1 MGRNDP
7 FDNLAGRATNNS
19 DAFGQGSLPA
29 PVGKRDPFAQATAS
43 FSKNAMDS
51 LGTGLFSEDIIGE
64 TQGGPSAID
73 QALHGTFSPI
83 KYAIQGLTWWQE
95 TVTDPIAGIASSI
108 LYSRKGNEDLYE
120 DTVEDGSGFWL
131 KFGEF
136 ERKREGYGSGI
147 LSDKF
152 FLSLFADPTTYLGW
166 GLVGKIPKILGG
178 TYLGVMETAF
188 MRTTNVPFT
197 LGSKAYSKLPGLL
210 GLPANSSGQT
220 ARIAATHASESM
232 NQAAFEK
239 FGKQLEH
246 LNLEETDEFVAILM
260 RASSD
265 PKTHGQLTPAM
276 QKVKSHLFDREMVTR
291 VDIDEAIRFGN
302 RSVGDTI
309 IQPMGKVF
317 DEEALGRRVDLTD
330 ALIALSEGRLVLDEV
345 AQIWAGHLG
354 VANSDFVDGLKN
366 WLSIKSDAHVRGVE
380 AITKNK
386 SGRAIREIVA
396 GKANEISKAKS
407 REGFEHW
414 AGTNGMWGS
423 MVQTMDNVQTALY
436 QQGIRK
442 WFVDPMKTYVLSFI
456 GFPMTE
462 IVESGIRQV
471 TGRSGMGTH
480 GRASF
485 VDSFG
490 DVPGMNQLLDED
502 SIVPFVQS
510 GDLQQDFGIREMLEK
525 AGLPLPERMFKQ
537 LDLLGR
543 KELEV
548 TNKMASLSQRF
559 YVHKRAVNE
568 FQAVLEDEFPGM
580 AKAIAEIPDSLGT
593 AFHSTGVDVQQELLV
608 RAMTG
613 SDDIVDMY
621 IRRMNDA
628 VIQPDV
634 FGQGMKNTPIIGNI
648 VGHFQ
653 RKALHNTIDRVAG
666 NQNLSSGS
674 SRLLHEWAD
683 SGGSLTTLEKD
694 ILPQAVVHERKKLME
709 GPLAKADNLSILA
722 LAAKNAKVGDVQG
735 AKSILSSAHRLLT
748 EMKGEMHNIRR
759 DATKQARP
767 LQNGSAEKIR
777 IHEESLDAIQVAYD
791 RADELMQTLMPE
803 LNRITPQSAKEFKTL
818 GEGFSSMKEI
828 SLREREELT
837 ELFSRK
843 STMSDGKFFDEL
855 RDIRDAAGEQYG
867 VMYDGFTNLSR
878 DLISEFDKVH
888 ALPTVKLADS
898 VIPKT
903 FGNKLSMEDIA
914 YISGGTSE
922 TVTQAIAKA
931 AVSDKAVFTDWV
943 MKNVKNMPD
952 KFVGVTPEKIG
963 KAYERIL
970 KQFGHNSKSYT
981 MSKKSKQS
989 LQTAF
994 LELKKES
1001 IAPKFAGKQA
1011 DDLLEYV
1018 ERVKEAM
1025 KGSEGALKARRDK
1038 IMKESVLPDW
1048 ERQFV
1053 NYDNQTSIDEFMKA
1067 IFPFWTYE
1075 ARRPGYIARTFIQ
1088 NPATANLFG
1097 PEGRYWD
1104 ATGDG
1109 YVQPGKHPW
1118 FDINP
1123 LSGGMFGVLRRTW
1136 KSEFPHK
1143 GTEGFQS
1150 GYDRTKESMAR
1161 LGFYP
1166 GSHVELAVNGVLP
1179 FMGGEMELGEALPP
1193 PFSAGLGAL
1202 EAAKVPGA
1210 QALRK
1215 HVFTDKFH
1223 KYNVS
1228 KVIWN
1233 NGLNPKY
1240 LDFDTWESKD
1250 ESKLTQDDISE
1261 ALQQVG
1267 IAAFITE
1274 QAGVVRY
1281 RPGAERDYRLA
1292 RDTMLSQYSGLS
1304 IKEIEKAR
1312 RQGRNPIKGLLLSP
1326 EQRRILNDIPG
1337 QEEWITSVNLLQT
1350 PQERK
1355 TKALTIQFHEE
1366 ATKLRD
1372 NYTAEQDADDT
1383 ALLSGVMRPEVWRD
1397 RRGER
1402 GTKNSTITDTLRGT
1416 TKGSDGELIDIPGV
1430 KSLFRDVPVTAE
1442 EYLAVAIANGTDV
1455 LALGHPV
1462 KEYLNDYFSI
1472 QPRDLNNDG
1481 VMEWGEYNDRRK
1493 DFLADIDPE
1502 YLPEVQAEIAR
1513 NDSPLEAQL
1522 RILSDGILGEYWQT
1536 EEDVAKEMGVTE
1548 WLVNLQE
1555 ETDQD
1560 LIDREMKRSWFKRYR
1575 REIQKRK
1582 ERMRQT
1588 SAELDYALN
1597 LYGFT
1602 GNQRRFKNR
1611 EAEAY
1616 WKSNG
1621 ADLRFFKAF

>member
-709 GPLAKADNLSILA
+709 GPLAKADHSSTRCEEC
-722 LAAKNAKVGDVQG
+722 QG
-735 AKSILSSAHRLLT
+735 
-748 EMKGEMHNIRR
+748 G
-759 DATKQARP
+759 
-767 LQNGSAEKIR
+767 
-777 IHEESLDAIQVAYD
+777 
-791 RADELMQTLMPE
+791 
-803 LNRITPQSAKEFKTL
+803 
-818 GEGFSSMKEI
+818 
-828 SLREREELT
+828 
-837 ELFSRK
+837 
-843 STMSDGKFFDEL
+843 
-855 RDIRDAAGEQYG
+855 
-867 VMYDGFTNLSR
+867 
-878 DLISEFDKVH
+878 
-888 ALPTVKLADS
+888 
-898 VIPKT
+898 
-903 FGNKLSMEDIA
+903 
-914 YISGGTSE
+914 
-922 TVTQAIAKA
+922 
-931 AVSDKAVFTDWV
+931 
-943 MKNVKNMPD
+943 
-952 KFVGVTPEKIG
+952 
-963 KAYERIL
+963 
-970 KQFGHNSKSYT
+970 
-981 MSKKSKQS
+981 
-989 LQTAF
+989 
-994 LELKKES
+994 
-1001 IAPKFAGKQA
+1001 
-1011 DDLLEYV
+1011 
-1018 ERVKEAM
+1018 
-1025 KGSEGALKARRDK
+1025 
-1038 IMKESVLPDW
+1038 
-1048 ERQFV
+1048 
-1053 NYDNQTSIDEFMKA
+1053 
-1067 IFPFWTYE
+1067 
-1075 ARRPGYIARTFIQ
+1075 
-1088 NPATANLFG
+1088 
-1097 PEGRYWD
+1097 
-1104 ATGDG
+1104 
-1109 YVQPGKHPW
+1109 
-1118 FDINP
+1118 
-1123 LSGGMFGVLRRTW
+1123 
-1136 KSEFPHK
+1136 
-1143 GTEGFQS
+1143 
-1150 GYDRTKESMAR
+1150 
-1161 LGFYP
+1161 
-1166 GSHVELAVNGVLP
+1166 
-1179 FMGGEMELGEALPP
+1179 
-1193 PFSAGLGAL
+1193 
-1202 EAAKVPGA
+1202 
-1210 QALRK
+1210 
-1215 HVFTDKFH
+1215 
-1223 KYNVS
+1223 
-1228 KVIWN
+1228 
-1233 NGLNPKY
+1233 
-1240 LDFDTWESKD
+1240 
-1250 ESKLTQDDISE
+1250 
-1261 ALQQVG
+1261 
-1267 IAAFITE
+1267 
-1274 QAGVVRY
+1274 
-1281 RPGAERDYRLA
+1281 
-1292 RDTMLSQYSGLS
+1292 
-1304 IKEIEKAR
+1304 
-1312 RQGRNPIKGLLLSP
+1312 
-1326 EQRRILNDIPG
+1326 
-1337 QEEWITSVNLLQT
+1337 
-1350 PQERK
+1350 
-1355 TKALTIQFHEE
+1355 
-1366 ATKLRD
+1366 
-1372 NYTAEQDADDT
+1372 
-1383 ALLSGVMRPEVWRD
+1383 
-1397 RRGER
+1397 
-1402 GTKNSTITDTLRGT
+1402 
-1416 TKGSDGELIDIPGV
+1416 
-1430 KSLFRDVPVTAE
+1430 
-1442 EYLAVAIANGTDV
+1442 
-1455 LALGHPV
+1455 
-1462 KEYLNDYFSI
+1462 
-1472 QPRDLNNDG
+1472 
-1481 VMEWGEYNDRRK
+1481 
-1493 DFLADIDPE
+1493 
-1502 YLPEVQAEIAR
+1502 
-1513 NDSPLEAQL
+1513 
-1522 RILSDGILGEYWQT
+1522 
-1536 EEDVAKEMGVTE
+1536 
-1548 WLVNLQE
+1548 
-1555 ETDQD
+1555 
-1560 LIDREMKRSWFKRYR
+1560 
-1575 REIQKRK
+1575 
-1582 ERMRQT
+1582 
-1588 SAELDYALN
+1588 
-1597 LYGFT
+1597 
-1602 GNQRRFKNR
+1602 
-1611 EAEAY
+1611 
-1616 WKSNG
+1616 
-1621 ADLRFFKAF
+1621 